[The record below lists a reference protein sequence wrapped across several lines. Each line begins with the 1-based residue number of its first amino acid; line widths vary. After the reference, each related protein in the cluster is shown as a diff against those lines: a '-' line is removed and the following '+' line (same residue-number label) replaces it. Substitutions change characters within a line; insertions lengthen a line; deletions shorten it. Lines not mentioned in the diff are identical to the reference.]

1 MFAYHLHI
9 IDAVNSR
16 AFVFNAL
23 GQNTH
28 SCLDLSSLLLHKPSM
43 SSFAQSRAYLTQ
55 KLAEDN
61 LAKTEP
67 EIEWKASRY
76 ENDNMKGMVKW
87 LFFLVYFEYTGCPKK
102 NSVKEKLVTPPH

>member
-1 MFAYHLHI
+1 MLN
-9 IDAVNSR
+9 D
-16 AFVFNAL
+16 L
-23 GQNTH
+23 GQDTP
-28 SCLDLSSLLLHKPSM
+28 SCMDLSSLLLHKPSM

-76 ENDNMKGMVKW
+76 ENDNMKGMVLMVIFSC
-87 LFFLVYFEYTGCPKK
+87 LF
-102 NSVKEKLVTPPH
+102 

>member
-1 MFAYHLHI
+1 MLN
-9 IDAVNSR
+9 D
-16 AFVFNAL
+16 L
-23 GQNTH
+23 GQDTP
-28 SCLDLSSLLLHKPSM
+28 SCMDLSSLLLHKPSM

-76 ENDNMKGMVKW
+76 ENEMEEMVIFSC
-87 LFFLVYFEYTGCPKK
+87 LF
-102 NSVKEKLVTPPH
+102 